1 MSLITFVSAK
11 GSPGVSTTVT
21 SLAALWA
28 GPVVAADLDPVGGDF
43 ALRMRADENVPLSEN
58 RGLVSLGA
66 ALRGGDATSLDD
78 HVQTTDDGLQVL
90 TGVTSPGQVRGLG
103 TAWPHIGRV
112 MATYHGDVLVDAG
125 RYVAGSAVGP
135 VIEKSDALVFLARS
149 DLEGLAHLRTRL
161 TVLQESIRTG
171 SLEGLKVGYVLV
183 GDPGDARG
191 QADTE
196 RLLASAGL
204 GATALG
210 VVAHDPRTVR
220 NLHTDSPRRLRRSLY
235 VRSLVDVRE
244 RLHRFAGIDR
254 GARMEVSS

>member
-11 GSPGVSTTVT
+11 GSPGVTTTVT
-21 SLAALWA
+21 SLAALWP
-28 GPVVAADLDPVGGDF
+28 GDVVAADLDPVGGDF
-43 ALRMRADENVPLSEN
+43 ALRLRADENVPLAES

-66 ALRGGDATSLDD
+66 ALRGGDDTSLDD
-78 HVQTTDDGLQVL
+78 HAQTTEDGLQVL
-90 TGVTSPGQVRGLG
+90 VGVSSPGQVRGLG

-112 MATYHGDVLVDAG
+112 MAAYPGDVLVDAG

-135 VIEKSDALVFLARS
+135 VIEKSDAVVFVARS

-171 SLEGLKVGYVLV
+171 SLEGLKVGYLLV

-210 VVAHDPRTVR
+210 VVAHDARTVR
-220 NLHTDSPRRLRRSLY
+220 SWQTDSPRRLRRSLY
-235 VRSLVDVRE
+235 VRSLIDVRS
-244 RLHRFAGIDR
+244 RLQAFAGSDR
-254 GARMEVSS
+254 GVAEVRS